1 MADVTVCIPAFAAEA
16 FIDRTLEA
24 VRAQTHAE
32 LRILVSVDAGPD
44 ATVARCRAHALDDP
58 RVEVIE
64 QPRRLGWAAN
74 INDLL
79 ARVRS
84 EFACLVFHD
93 DLVDPT
99 YIERLREALLA
110 DPDAASAH
118 SDLVGFGDRDDI
130 EAGREYAGTAPQRVL
145 EFLREGAQ
153 GAPLRSLVRR
163 SMFAP
168 DLHLPVAGPDGQWRC
183 LPYSLRLL
191 AAGRAH
197 RIAEPLYRRCHRAGS
212 ISASA
217 PAPDRDAQEA
227 VRQACA
233 RACHEVIDALA
244 ASADQREA
252 LAIELERLL
261 TPRPGSRTPAP
272 ATSSRHPRN

>member
-1 MADVTVCIPAFAAEA
+1 MADVTVCIPAYAAEG

-24 VRAQTHAE
+24 VRAQTHAS

-44 ATVARCRAHALDDP
+44 ATAARCRAHAAIDP
-58 RVEVIE
+58 RVDVIE
-64 QPRRLGWAAN
+64 QPVRLGWAAN

-93 DLVDPT
+93 DLVDPA
-99 YIERLREALLA
+99 YVERLRDALLA
-110 DPDAASAH
+110 DPHASSAH
-118 SDLVGFGDRDDI
+118 TDLVGFGDRDDV
-130 EAGREYAGTAPQRVL
+130 EAGREYTGTAPQRML
-145 EFLREGAQ
+145 EFLRDGAQ

-191 AAGRAH
+191 AAGNAR
-197 RIAEPLYRRCHRAGS
+197 RIAEPLYRRCFREGS
-212 ISASA
+212 LSSSGPASG
-217 PAPDRDAQEA
+217 RDERESVQL
-227 VRQACA
+227 ACE
-233 RACHEVIDALA
+233 RACREVIDALPG
-244 ASADQREA
+244 STEQREA
-252 LAIELERLL
+252 LATQLRVLL
-261 TPRPGSRTPAP
+261 SPL
-272 ATSSRHPRN
+272 